1 MGSEILLGV
10 VGGGGAVIL
19 FAAGYLSVAGT
30 GMSTLTIGSPPG
42 AGANC
47 STLCGFWNSA
57 RSVACT
63 SAAAAAAAAAALATA
78 KTMLASAA
86 VVAGCT
92 EPALTQCLTTPSPC
106 PAVP

>member
-10 VGGGGAVIL
+10 VGGGAAVIL

-47 STLCGFWNSA
+47 STLCGFWNST

-63 SAAAAAAAAAALATA
+63 SAAAAAAAAAALACQDDA
-78 KTMLASAA
+78 CKRGR
-86 VVAGCT
+86 GCWMH
-92 EPALTQCLTTPSPC
+92 
-106 PAVP
+106 